1 MYRLNHSF
9 WHNESEMAQ
18 ILNTKQISNR
28 GFLNAMLSN
37 PCIYRRAFSVMA
49 RIVTLSMN
57 WHIIQLFET
66 IHNMM
71 LVQVALPKQSETNQD
86 GTKQCSIGPQG
97 DNITKQVT
105 LKDYFPSRIQPLVSL
120 CGTRCPLVQ
129 FNQAIEQCL
138 FETRGEYQ
146 DTRGQIWL
154 FLMVSGSSLSVIASH
169 AINPVQEDEVH

>member
-1 MYRLNHSF
+1 
-9 WHNESEMAQ
+9 
-18 ILNTKQISNR
+18 
-28 GFLNAMLSN
+28 
-37 PCIYRRAFSVMA
+37 MA

-71 LVQVALPKQSETNQD
+71 LVQVALAKQFEANQD
-86 GTKQCSIGPQG
+86 GTKQCSIGSQG
-97 DNITKQVT
+97 NNITQQVT

-120 CGTRCPLVQ
+120 CRTRSPLVQ
-129 FNQAIEQCL
+129 FNQSIEQCL

-154 FLMVSGSSLSVIASH
+154 FMMISGSSLSVIASH